1 MVNRILLAL
10 AVAIFLGAGGY
21 TLLALDGRSFRLAEA
36 SADSCEARYGTG
48 AAPEEKSTRCTRPM
62 RDYSAGRIW
71 RYVFAAS
78 VGATFALLVVG
89 GIVILLRRQRGE
101 EEVPPGRSGS

>member
-1 MVNRILLAL
+1 MANRILLVL

-21 TLLALDGRSFRLAEA
+21 TLRALDSRSLRLAQA
-36 SADSCEARYGTG
+36 SADSCQARYGTG
-48 AAPEEKSTRCTRPM
+48 AAAEEKSARCSRPM

-89 GIVILLRRQRGE
+89 GIMILLRVRSGE
-101 EEVPPGRSGS
+101 LEIPPGRSGP

>member
-10 AVAIFLGAGGY
+10 AVAIFLVAGGY
-21 TLLALDGRSFRLAEA
+21 TLRTLDARSLRLAEA
-36 SADSCEARYGTG
+36 SGGACQARYGTG
-48 AAPEEKSTRCTRPM
+48 AAPEEKGTRCTRPM

-78 VGATFALLVVG
+78 VGATFAVLVVG
-89 GIVILLRRQRGE
+89 GIVILMRVQSGQL
-101 EEVPPGRSGS
+101 EVPPGRSGS